1 MNLPLSARSFCVAAL
16 FLAAAT
22 PVHAQTSIGMSYGGY
37 LPIGGSLIREVGG
50 VNGAIVSYPILEK
63 WQTGALVLS
72 GRVTQRLTSRIN
84 GELRLV
90 HVPGR
95 VSTRDSTNQVIERSA
110 FMSAVSVRAPFQLS
124 RPGSG
129 IMMQIAPG
137 IAFQKRG
144 GRAWNG
150 VAGTTNPAGLMSVGV
165 GGLLGRRSKWSMRIE
180 AEDYFSSVQYNYAHW
195 APTTKRFHHDLMLL
209 VGVDYSFK
217 RPSRINTQR

>member
-1 MNLPLSARSFCVAAL
+1 
-16 FLAAAT
+16 
-22 PVHAQTSIGMSYGGY
+22 IGMSYGGY

-110 FMSAVSVRAPFQLS
+110 FMSAVSIRAPFQLS

-129 IMMQIAPG
+129 IMMQFAPG

-150 VAGTTNPAGLMSVGV
+150 VAGTTNPAGVMSIGV

-195 APTTKRFHHDLMLL
+195 
-209 VGVDYSFK
+209 
-217 RPSRINTQR
+217 